1 MTYGMMIYTDLEI
14 EGISLNSMINNW
26 SPYTNGKHIQST
38 YIQNVE
44 TRLIASL
51 RGGTGITCVGNYV
64 WYGNL
69 YRSWNRGNLLKF
81 NDQQLITIH
90 KWKKHSINIQQNV
103 ETRLIASLQGGTGIM
118 CDAGITYGTV
128 KYTDLEIE
136 ETSLNSIISNWS
148 PYTNGKNIQSTYT
161 QM

>member
-90 KWKKHSINIQQNV
+90 KWKNIQSPFTQNV
-103 ETRLIASLQGGTGIM
+103 ETRLIASLRRGTGIT
-118 CDAGITYGTV
+118 CDAGITCDMV
-128 KYTDLEIE
+128 IYTDFKIGE
-136 ETSLNSIISNWS
+136 NPYGS
-148 PYTNGKNIQSTYT
+148 PRYSKINATWRAVKRRWRG
-161 QM
+161 